1 MSLHDPYTSLEA
13 FIEHD
18 QTDWIGDGVLC
29 QLVTVMMSDDM
40 CLVEPA
46 VCGLTAGQA
55 RNLAFELLSMAEH
68 ADRLTRHR
76 QEER

>member
-1 MSLHDPYTSLEA
+1 MSGPETYCSVDA

-18 QTDWIGDGVLC
+18 QTDWMGDGVLC

-55 RNLAFELLSMAEH
+55 RDLAFELLSMAEH
-68 ADRLTRHR
+68 AERLTRHR